1 MTSLKQDLRAA
12 ENAGIMFIPPRE
24 YSLWSAW
31 LLGTDPKQRVRV
43 EHSLTAALVY
53 VVCVGLMVYAC
64 WAGHMQVRQAVVLS
78 GAILLNVLTFYVLLR
93 TGWSQRLDEP
103 ALALPQI
110 LSALTWIMGAYA
122 ISGPVHGS
130 TMMLMTLVLMFGTF
144 TLDARSARI
153 ASVYTVVLMGA
164 TSVVKMWTDPQQY
177 PIKLEAAHLVLALT
191 VMPTVSKLAAQLSA
205 MRNKV
210 RAQRNELSQAVER
223 IQELATRDELTKLY
237 NRRHMNEIIDQHQKR
252 LERSGHHR
260 FCLAII
266 DLDYFKR
273 VNDTYGHAGG
283 DEVLCRFSQVA
294 LEVLRQTDVLARW
307 GGEEFLVLLTDTT
320 PEQALRGMERLRER
334 LADSPV
340 LTRDPTVRTTF
351 SAGLAAFHVGE
362 SLDAC
367 IERADQALYRAKQAG
382 RDRTLLCES
391 DAATLALSIDAGGAS
406 QAGASADSER
416 QSAVSC
422 AA

>member
-64 WAGHMQVRQAVVLS
+64 WAGYMQVRQAVVLS

-283 DEVLCRFSQVA
+283 RRSLVPLLAGRARGAAPDRRAGPLGRRRVSGAAHRHHARAS
-294 LEVLRQTDVLARW
+294 LARHGAAARAA
-307 GGEEFLVLLTDTT
+307 GGL
-320 PEQALRGMERLRER
+320 
-334 LADSPV
+334 S
-340 LTRDPTVRTTF
+340 
-351 SAGLAAFHVGE
+351 
-362 SLDAC
+362 
-367 IERADQALYRAKQAG
+367 RADARPDGAHHLLGRPGRVSRGRESGRVHRARRSGAVPRQAG
-382 RDRTLLCES
+382 
-391 DAATLALSIDAGGAS
+391 GP
-406 QAGASADSER
+406 
-416 QSAVSC
+416 
-422 AA
+422 